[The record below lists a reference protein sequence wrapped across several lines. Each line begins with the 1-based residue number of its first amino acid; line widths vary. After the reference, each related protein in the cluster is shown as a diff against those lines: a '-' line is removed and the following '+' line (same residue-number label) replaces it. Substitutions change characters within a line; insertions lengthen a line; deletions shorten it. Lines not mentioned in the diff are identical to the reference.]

1 MKNVNYE
8 APKMERMNVETECVI
23 MAGSGG
29 YSPLVPGGTNHDE

>member
-1 MKNVNYE
+1 MKKVNYE
-8 APKMERMNVETECVI
+8 APKMECMEMEAECAI